1 MQLIEE
7 NYDIVIIGGGAVGSG
22 ILLDATLR
30 GYKAILLE
38 KNDFASGAS
47 SKSSKLVHGGV
58 RYLEKAVKNLDKAQY
73 NLVKEGLQERAIFLR
88 NASCIAKKI
97 KINIPTFSYLNLF
110 YTWIGLFMYKVISK
124 KKEFGK

>member
-47 SKSSKLVHGGV
+47 SKSSKLIHGGV
-58 RYLEKAVKNLDKAQY
+58 RYLEKAIKGFDKAQY
-73 NLVKEGLQERAIFLR
+73 DLVKEGLIERHIFLK
-88 NASCIAKKI
+88 NASVISKKI
-97 KINIPTFSYLNLF
+97 KINIPSFSYITLL
-110 YTWIGLFMYKVISK
+110 
-124 KKEFGK
+124 

>member
-58 RYLEKAVKNLDKAQY
+58 RYLEKAIKNLDKSQSTDQSTQNHLTEHIDSLKFAQKQHA
-73 NLVKEGLQERAIFLR
+73 LEPPRLK
-88 NASCIAKKI
+88 
-97 KINIPTFSYLNLF
+97 LNDLKQ
-110 YTWIGLFMYKVISK
+110 I
-124 KKEFGK
+124 

>member
-58 RYLEKAVKNLDKAQY
+58 RYLEKAIKQMDKKDKD
-73 NLVKEGLQERAIFLR
+73 ND
-88 NASCIAKKI
+88 
-97 KINIPTFSYLNLF
+97 
-110 YTWIGLFMYKVISK
+110 K
-124 KKEFGK
+124 KKEGED

>member
-38 KNDFASGAS
+38 KP
-47 SKSSKLVHGGV
+47 VV
-58 RYLEKAVKNLDKAQY
+58 
-73 NLVKEGLQERAIFLR
+73 
-88 NASCIAKKI
+88 
-97 KINIPTFSYLNLF
+97 
-110 YTWIGLFMYKVISK
+110 
-124 KKEFGK
+124 